1 MRRHGDRG
9 VVKWL
14 ELAVSQRWQEQEAV
28 VAVHPIAVAE
38 RQPCFGVTL
47 DQRWLCGSDGALT
60 FFDSV
65 EAATRFLHLLKID
78 RLAMGGRRDC
88 DATESAAFQ
97 CLQLGAKGLTTCNK
111 CGAGK
116 TARTPMSRAQ
126 VRAEER
132 R

>member
-1 MRRHGDRG
+1 MRRHGHHG

-14 ELAVSQRWQEQEAV
+14 ELAISHRWQAQGATA
-28 VAVHPIAVAE
+28 AVHPVAVDP

-88 DATESAAFQ
+88 DGMEGDAFQ
-97 CLQLGAKGLTTCNK
+97 CLRLGAKGLTACNK
-111 CGAGK
+111 CGADTTTWT
-116 TARTPMSRAQ
+116 TASRVPA
-126 VRAEER
+126 RGEKHR
-132 R
+132 